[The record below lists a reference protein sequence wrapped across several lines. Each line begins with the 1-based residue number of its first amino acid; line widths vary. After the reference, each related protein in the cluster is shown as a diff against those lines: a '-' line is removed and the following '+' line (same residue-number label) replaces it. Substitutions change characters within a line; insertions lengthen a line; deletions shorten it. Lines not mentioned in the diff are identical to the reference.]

1 MSLTTEDFKKII
13 DDLTTDDFKKIIEE
27 LEKSKP
33 KEELKSFEITKQ
45 DIKNFPKPPKPKQ
58 ISKEEGLKN
67 QFSKIPEQTGYNKP
81 NLFLKYYFI
90 PLLIIFFNI
99 CGVIALFIFK
109 SSFGFWFMIIL
120 IFYCGIALPLFLGI
134 IGFFVIRFF
143 AFDKNKI
150 TGKIISNVSKNFI
163 VAYFFLTQK
172 RIKRRVCLIDDDG
185 ISFHIKDM
193 RYIIDREKCFQDEEN
208 YICGFWLPDL
218 PNQLGFDFV
227 KYIDVYLNA
236 VKNKDL
242 TTSRDR
248 ENNIIDVTYSSKNL
262 EKFRKDKI
270 FYEFHEQMTPEA
282 MKIVWVLLGVICL
295 CVIAFI
301 IMFVTKN

>member
-1 MSLTTEDFKKII
+1 MSINIEDLKKIVEDF
-13 DDLTTDDFKKIIEE
+13 ERN
-27 LEKSKP
+27 KP
-33 KEELKSFEITKQ
+33 KEELKPFEITKQ
-45 DIKNFPKPPKPKQ
+45 DIKNFPKPPKPKP
-58 ISKEEGLKN
+58 INKEEELKK
-67 QFSKIPEQTGYNKP
+67 QFSKIPEQTGYSKP
-81 NLFLKYYFI
+81 NIFLKYYLA

-99 CGVIALFIFK
+99 CGVVALLIMK
-109 SSFGFWFMIIL
+109 SSLGNWFIIIL

-134 IGFFVIRFF
+134 ISYFFIRLI
-143 AFDKNKI
+143 AFDRNKV
-150 TGKIISNVSKNFI
+150 TGKIISSVSKNFI
-163 VAYFFLTQK
+163 VAYFYLTQK

-185 ISFHIKDM
+185 ISFHIKDA

-236 VKNKDL
+236 VKDKDL

-282 MKIVWVLLGVICL
+282 MKIVYILLGVIAL